1 MAEGFVTGRKR
12 RQWVPWALVVGFLA
26 LQTTAAWAE
35 PVRVRA
41 ALHDD
46 FGRVAFSWS
55 SPGSHKS
62 ALRNGRLTVR
72 FGRPI
77 EASFGR
83 VARSLGK
90 YIASVTPGDDGQSV
104 VFDLK
109 GDFDAYSYDSGRAVI
124 VEFADKS
131 PSAADKPEAEKKAEA
146 KPETAAPS
154 DPEAASGASPDLP
167 VVRVRSGRHPDYT
180 RIVFDWPSKVAYSFK
195 QVGGVATVTFE
206 RAARIDLG
214 RVRSRRLPY
223 IGGVRSRTGSD
234 SVTVTLSVP
243 APSKV
248 RHFLAG
254 QKVVLDIRRPSGS
267 EKAVPLPP
275 PAAEGEATKAA
286 KAESAPKTLPT
297 AEDTRETPSAA
308 AKPGAKTAEAASPA
322 APQVLKPAA
331 GKAVAETAA
340 KPITPGAA
348 PRPPGPTQGR
358 APSGTVTT
366 EQKTAA
372 AETAAKPAPS
382 GPGQPTKLTPV
393 RSALSFPGSQAAAAL
408 SPQGILSPGTPPPLP
423 PTPTTVTANAS
434 SDDVNVVTL
443 RFDWDEPVGAAVFRR
458 AGFLWVAFDRPT
470 AIDIDQLRQAG
481 GNIIKGIEQ
490 MGVPQATVLRMA
502 TLAGINPRLRR
513 DGLAWLL
520 DFRKQPIEAV
530 TSITVKAQPESPVG
544 ARLFLPL
551 PEPGAPIG
559 VTDPEVGDNFVI
571 VPVIP
576 LGHGMGLE
584 YIYPQVR
591 FLPTSQGIVILPRN
605 DDIRV
610 RTLRQGIE
618 ISSSAEL
625 LISEVT
631 AEDEA
636 NRRRMKSLTR
646 ILSLDRWKLKNINA
660 FRGRKYKLLAAIS
673 QAKGNQRQA
682 ARLDLVRF
690 FFANGFYAE
699 ALAILKEVTRARA
712 EIEQDPEFR
721 MLRGGTHYMLGRLP
735 EAYSDFN
742 LEALNVND
750 EAVFWR
756 ALVRAAAGDMTN
768 AAPDLA
774 RTGQIVQPYPKAL
787 KTPLGMMVIRS
798 ALEIGDL
805 KQARHF
811 LEILRL
817 DKLTPAEKNQFY
829 FEEGRLME
837 LAGDFDDAVSNW
849 EKVIKGYHRP
859 SRAKATVARME
870 LLLKLN
876 RMTPKEAIQDLE
888 KLRFAWR
895 GDEFEFTM
903 LRRLGTLYLE
913 EGLYR
918 QGLDRLRKAATHYR
932 THEEAIQVTQQMS
945 DTFAD
950 LYLNDG
956 ADTLAPV
963 TAIALYDEFKELT
976 PAGVQ
981 GDKMIRKMADR
992 LVGVDLLDQAATLLN
1007 SQVRFRLQG
1016 LEKARVGTQLA
1027 LVYILDRK
1035 YQEALQVLDET
1046 AVPDMPDP
1054 LRIQQRHL
1062 RARGLLGTDN
1072 REQALAVL
1080 KGDKTLDGE
1089 LLLSEVYWTAR
1100 NWNNAAQSLQRLI
1113 RLSQAKPG
1121 GALDTKQASHVL
1133 NYAIALTLSG
1143 NEGALSRVR
1152 GDYGAAMEK
1161 SSLKDAFKLITTPPP
1176 LGLTDPSQVSIRVK
1190 EVENFQTY
1198 MAAYRERLKN
1208 QSLSDLVPSSSKP
1221 KEAKPSPAKGP
1232 ETETPPAPAA
1242 TPAARPQA

>member
-1 MAEGFVTGRKR
+1 MAEGSVTGRKR
-12 RQWVPWALVVGFLA
+12 RRWVSWALVAGFLA

-46 FGRVAFSWS
+46 FGRVVFSWN
-55 SPGSHKS
+55 SPVSHKS
-62 ALRNGRLTVR
+62 ALRDGLLTVR

-109 GDFDAYSYDSGRAVI
+109 GDFNAYSYDSGSAVI

-131 PSAADKPEAEKKAEA
+131 PSAADKPEAEKPEAEKKAET
-146 KPETAAPS
+146 KPENAAPS

-214 RVRSRRLPY
+214 RIRSRRLPY
-223 IGGVRSRTGSD
+223 IGGVRSRTGAD

-243 APSKV
+243 ATSKV

-254 QKVVLDIRRPSGS
+254 QKVVLDVRRPSGS
-267 EKAVPLPP
+267 EKAAPLPP

-286 KAESAPKTLPT
+286 KADSAPETPPKTSPT
-297 AEDTRETPSAA
+297 AEDIRETPSPA
-308 AKPGAKTAEAASPA
+308 AKPGAKTAKAAPQA
-322 APQVLKPAA
+322 APQVLKP
-331 GKAVAETAA
+331 VAE
-340 KPITPGAA
+340 
-348 PRPPGPTQGR
+348 
-358 APSGTVTT
+358 
-366 EQKTAA
+366 
-372 AETAAKPAPS
+372 ETAAKPAPP

-393 RSALSFPGSQAAAAL
+393 RSSLSSPGSQAAAAP

-423 PTPTTVTANAS
+423 PTPATVTANAS
-434 SDDVNVVTL
+434 SDDVNAVTL

-481 GNIIKGIEQ
+481 GKIIKGIEQ
-490 MGVPQATVLRMA
+490 MGTPQATVLRMA
-502 TLAGINPRLRR
+502 TLAGINPSLRR

-551 PEPGAPIG
+551 PEPGTPIG

-576 LGHGMGLE
+576 LGHGTGLE

-591 FLPTSQGIVILPRN
+591 FLQTSQGIVILPRN

-618 ISSSAEL
+618 VSSSGEL

-631 AEDEA
+631 PEDEA
-636 NRRRMKSLTR
+636 NRRRAAMKPLTR

-660 FRGRKYKLLAAIS
+660 FRDRKYELLAAIS
-673 QAKGNQRQA
+673 QAKGNQREA
-682 ARLDLVRF
+682 ARLDLIRF
-690 FFANGFYAE
+690 FFANGFNAE
-699 ALAILKEVTRARA
+699 ALAILKEAARTRA

-735 EAYSDFN
+735 EAYNDFN

-756 ALVRAAAGDMTN
+756 AIVRAAAGDMTD
-768 AAPDLA
+768 AASDLT
-774 RTGQIVQPYPKAL
+774 RTGQIVRPYPKAL
-787 KTPLGMMVIRS
+787 KTPLGTMVIRT
-798 ALEIGDL
+798 ALEIGDI

-817 DKLTPAEKNQFY
+817 DKLTPPEKSQFD

-837 LAGDFDDAVSNW
+837 LAGDFDAAVSIW
-849 EKVIKGYHRP
+849 EKVINGYHRP

-876 RMTPKEAIQDLE
+876 RMTPKEAIKDLE

-945 DTFAD
+945 DTFTD

-956 ADTLAPV
+956 ADVLAPV

-981 GDKMIRKMADR
+981 GDEMIRKLADR
-992 LVGVDLLDQAATLLN
+992 LVGVDLLDRAATLLN

-1027 LVYILDRK
+1027 LVHILDRK
-1035 YQEALQVLDET
+1035 YKEALQVLDET

-1054 LRIQQRHL
+1054 LQIQRRHL
-1062 RARGLLGTDN
+1062 RAKGLLGMDN
-1072 REQALAVL
+1072 REQTLAVL

-1089 LLLSEVYWTAR
+1089 LLLSEVYWTSR
-1100 NWNNAAQSLQRLI
+1100 DWSNAAQSLQRLI

-1121 GALDTKQASHVL
+1121 EALDAKQASHIL
-1133 NYAIALTLSG
+1133 NYAVAL
-1143 NEGALSRVR
+1143 
-1152 GDYGAAMEK
+1152 
-1161 SSLKDAFKLITTPPP
+1161 
-1176 LGLTDPSQVSIRVK
+1176 
-1190 EVENFQTY
+1190 
-1198 MAAYRERLKN
+1198 
-1208 QSLSDLVPSSSKP
+1208 
-1221 KEAKPSPAKGP
+1221 
-1232 ETETPPAPAA
+1232 
-1242 TPAARPQA
+1242 

>member
-1 MAEGFVTGRKR
+1 MAEGSVTGRKR
-12 RQWVPWALVVGFLA
+12 RRWVPWALVAGFLA

-55 SPGSHKS
+55 SPVSHKS

-131 PSAADKPEAEKKAEA
+131 PSAADKPEAEKPEAEKKAEA

-243 APSKV
+243 ATSKV

-286 KAESAPKTLPT
+286 KAESAPKTSPT

-331 GKAVAETAA
+331 
-340 KPITPGAA
+340 
-348 PRPPGPTQGR
+348 
-358 APSGTVTT
+358 
-366 EQKTAA
+366 

-393 RSALSFPGSQAAAAL
+393 RSALSSPGSQAAAAP

-423 PTPTTVTANAS
+423 PTPTTVKANAS
-434 SDDVNVVTL
+434 SDDVNAVTL

-520 DFRKQPIEAV
+520 DFRKQPIKAV
-530 TSITVKAQPESPVG
+530 TPITVKAQPESPVG

-636 NRRRMKSLTR
+636 NRAAMKSLTR

-660 FRGRKYKLLAAIS
+660 FRGRKYELLAAIS
-673 QAKGNQRQA
+673 QAKGNQRHA

-699 ALAILKEVTRARA
+699 ALAILKEVARARA

-721 MLRGGTHYMLGRLP
+721 MLRGGTHYMLGRLQ
-735 EAYSDFN
+735 EAYNDFN

-756 ALVRAAAGDMTN
+756 AIVRAAAGNMTD

-774 RTGQIVQPYPKAL
+774 RTGKIVRPYPKAL
-787 KTPLGMMVIRS
+787 KTPLGTMVIRT

-805 KQARHF
+805 EQARHF

-817 DKLTPAEKNQFY
+817 DKLTPAEESQFY

-859 SRAKATVARME
+859 SRAKATVARIE

-876 RMTPKEAIQDLE
+876 RMTPKEALQDLE
-888 KLRFAWR
+888 KLRFTWR

-932 THEEAIQVTQQMS
+932 THEEAKQVTQQMS
-945 DTFAD
+945 DTFTD

-981 GDKMIRKMADR
+981 GDEMIRKLADR
-992 LVGVDLLDQAATLLN
+992 LVGVDLLDRAATLLN

-1016 LEKARVGTQLA
+1016 LEKARVGAQLA
-1027 LVYILDRK
+1027 LVHILDRK

-1054 LRIQQRHL
+1054 LRIQRRHL
-1062 RARGLLGTDN
+1062 RAKGLLGTDN
-1072 REQALAVL
+1072 REQTLAVL

-1121 GALDTKQASHVL
+1121 GALDAKQASHVL

-1143 NEGALSRVR
+1143 NERALSRVR

-1161 SSLKDAFKLITTPPP
+1161 SSLKDAFKLITTPTP

-1190 EVENFQTY
+1190 EVENFQTF

>member
-1 MAEGFVTGRKR
+1 MAEGSVTGRKR
-12 RQWVPWALVVGFLA
+12 RRWVPWALVAGFLA

-55 SPGSHKS
+55 SPVSHKS

-131 PSAADKPEAEKKAEA
+131 PSAADKPEAEKPEAEKKAEA
-146 KPETAAPS
+146 KPETATPS

-180 RIVFDWPSKVAYSFK
+180 RIVFDWPKKVAYSFK

-243 APSKV
+243 ATSRV

-267 EKAVPLPP
+267 EKAGPLPP

-286 KAESAPKTLPT
+286 KAESAPKPSPT
-297 AEDTRETPSAA
+297 AEDTRETPSTA
-308 AKPGAKTAEAASPA
+308 AKPGAKTAKAVSPA

-331 GKAVAETAA
+331 E
-340 KPITPGAA
+340 
-348 PRPPGPTQGR
+348 
-358 APSGTVTT
+358 
-366 EQKTAA
+366 
-372 AETAAKPAPS
+372 ETAAKPAPF

-393 RSALSFPGSQAAAAL
+393 RSALSSPGSQAAAAL

-423 PTPTTVTANAS
+423 PTPATVMANAS
-434 SDDVNVVTL
+434 SDDVNAVTL

-481 GNIIKGIEQ
+481 GDIIKGIEQ

-520 DFRKQPIEAV
+520 DFRKQPIKAV
-530 TSITVKAQPESPVG
+530 TPIAVKAQPESPVG

-551 PEPGAPIG
+551 SEPGAPIG

-660 FRGRKYKLLAAIS
+660 FRGRKYELLAAIS
-673 QAKGNQRQA
+673 QAKGNQRHA

-712 EIEQDPEFR
+712 EIEQVAVELAAGQPFAEVARVHSLDKRSSEQGGELGFIGREAALGLHVPAELFNSLPTNELSNPLPAGRSWHIIRFTEDRPTPYERYRPLIENMLFTERMTAVQAEHFEQLKASTAAALDQAGFR
-721 MLRGGTHYMLGRLP
+721 LMLDGARRLDISDLDTSEATLYTFGGDRVTI
-735 EAYSDFN
+735 A
-742 LEALNVND
+742 A
-750 EAVFWR
+750 AWR
-756 ALVRAAAGDMTN
+756 ALQRINAQNSLKDSVRA
-768 AAPDLA
+768 LA
-774 RTGQIVQPYPKAL
+774 TLER
-787 KTPLGMMVIRS
+787 MV
-798 ALEIGDL
+798 L
-805 KQARHF
+805 
-811 LEILRL
+811 
-817 DKLTPAEKNQFY
+817 N
-829 FEEGRLME
+829 
-837 LAGDFDDAVSNW
+837 
-849 EKVIKGYHRP
+849 P
-859 SRAKATVARME
+859 S
-870 LLLKLN
+870 L
-876 RMTPKEAIQDLE
+876 
-888 KLRFAWR
+888 
-895 GDEFEFTM
+895 
-903 LRRLGTLYLE
+903 LRRAARD
-913 EGLYR
+913 EGLYTEPEMQR
-918 QGLDRLRKAATHYR
+918 LERRVRDNTLLDAVRNRFAAIDLLTDAEVWEFYDANPNHFY
-932 THEEAIQVTQQMS
+932 HEEAIEVEELLIRDLTDAVDIKERIAAGTS
-945 DTFAD
+945 FAKFAD
-950 LYLNDG
+950 RS
-956 ADTLAPV
+956 V
-963 TAIALYDEFKELT
+963 
-976 PAGVQ
+976 
-981 GDKMIRKMADR
+981 RKSA
-992 LVGVDLLDQAATLLN
+992 VN
-1007 SQVRFRLQG
+1007 SQAHFHFHPRD
-1016 LEKARVGTQLA
+1016 KS
-1027 LVYILDRK
+1027 VYPK
-1035 YQEALQVLDET
+1035 
-1046 AVPDMPDP
+1046 
-1054 LRIQQRHL
+1054 
-1062 RARGLLGTDN
+1062 
-1072 REQALAVL
+1072 
-1080 KGDKTLDGE
+1080 
-1089 LLLSEVYWTAR
+1089 
-1100 NWNNAAQSLQRLI
+1100 
-1113 RLSQAKPG
+1113 
-1121 GALDTKQASHVL
+1121 
-1133 NYAIALTLSG
+1133 
-1143 NEGALSRVR
+1143 
-1152 GDYGAAMEK
+1152 
-1161 SSLKDAFKLITTPPP
+1161 
-1176 LGLTDPSQVSIRVK
+1176 
-1190 EVENFQTY
+1190 
-1198 MAAYRERLKN
+1198 
-1208 QSLSDLVPSSSKP
+1208 LVPAIFGAERSQPMRASVPISTV
-1221 KEAKPSPAKGP
+1221 AMM
-1232 ETETPPAPAA
+1232 
-1242 TPAARPQA
+1242 

>member
-1 MAEGFVTGRKR
+1 MMAVGSVTGRKR
-12 RQWVPWALVVGFLA
+12 RRWVLWALVAGFIA

-46 FGRVAFSWS
+46 FGRIVFNWS
-55 SPGSHKS
+55 SPVSHKS
-62 ALRNGRLTVR
+62 ALRDGRLTVR

-104 VFDLK
+104 IFDLK
-109 GDFDAYSYDSGRAVI
+109 GDFDAYSYDSGSAVI

-146 KPETAAPS
+146 KPENAAPS

-214 RVRSRRLPY
+214 RIRSRRLPY
-223 IGGVRSRTGSD
+223 IGGVRSRTGAD

-243 APSKV
+243 ATSKV

-254 QKVVLDIRRPSGS
+254 QKVVLDVRRPSGS
-267 EKAVPLPP
+267 EKAAPLPP
-275 PAAEGEATKAA
+275 PAVEGKATKAA
-286 KAESAPKTLPT
+286 KAESAPETPPKTSPT
-297 AEDTRETPSAA
+297 AEDIRETQAARETPSPA
-308 AKPGAKTAEAASPA
+308 AKPGAKTAKAAPPAAPRA

-331 GKAVAETAA
+331 G
-340 KPITPGAA
+340 
-348 PRPPGPTQGR
+348 
-358 APSGTVTT
+358 
-366 EQKTAA
+366 
-372 AETAAKPAPS
+372 ETAAKPAPP
-382 GPGQPTKLTPV
+382 GTGQPTKLTPV
-393 RSALSFPGSQAAAAL
+393 RSALSSPGSQAAAAPSL
-408 SPQGILSPGTPPPLP
+408 QGILSPGTPPPLP
-423 PTPTTVTANAS
+423 PTPATVTANAS
-434 SDDVNVVTL
+434 SDNANAVTL

-490 MGVPQATVLRMA
+490 MGTSQATVLRMA
-502 TLAGINPRLRR
+502 TLAGINPSLRR

-551 PEPGAPIG
+551 PEPGMPIG
-559 VTDPEVGDNFVI
+559 ITDPEVGDNFVI

-576 LGHGMGLE
+576 LGHGTGLE

-610 RTLRQGIE
+610 RALRQGIE
-618 ISSSAEL
+618 VSSSGEL

-631 AEDEA
+631 PEDEA
-636 NRRRMKSLTR
+636 NRHRAAMKPLTR
-646 ILSLDRWKLKNINA
+646 ILSLDRWKLKNINS
-660 FRGRKYKLLAAIS
+660 FRGRKYELLAAIS
-673 QAKGNQRQA
+673 QAKGNQREA
-682 ARLDLVRF
+682 AQLNLTRF

-699 ALAILKEVTRARA
+699 ALAILTEVARIRA

-721 MLRGGTHYMLGRLP
+721 MLRGGTQYMLGRLP
-735 EAYSDFN
+735 EAFNDFN

-756 ALVRAAAGDMTN
+756 AIVRAAAGDMTD

-774 RTGQIVQPYPKAL
+774 RTGQIVRPYPKAL
-787 KTPLGMMVIRS
+787 KTPLGTMVIRT
-798 ALEIGDL
+798 ALEIGDI

-817 DKLTPAEKNQFY
+817 DKLTPAEKSQFD

-837 LAGDFDDAVSNW
+837 LAGDFDAAVSIW
-849 EKVIKGYHRP
+849 EKVINGYHRP

-876 RMTPKEAIQDLE
+876 RMTPKEAIKDLE

-945 DTFAD
+945 DTFTD

-956 ADTLAPV
+956 ADVLAPV
-963 TAIALYDEFKELT
+963 TAIAIYDEFKELT

-981 GDKMIRKMADR
+981 GDEMIRKLADR
-992 LVGVDLLDQAATLLN
+992 LVGVDLLDRAATLLN

-1027 LVYILDRK
+1027 LVHILDRK
-1035 YQEALQVLDET
+1035 YKEALQVLDET
-1046 AVPDMPDP
+1046 AVSDMPAP
-1054 LRIQQRHL
+1054 LQTQRRHL
-1062 RARGLLGTDN
+1062 RAKGLMGMDN
-1072 REQALAVL
+1072 REQTLAVL

-1089 LLLSEVYWTAR
+1089 LLLSEVYWTSR
-1100 NWNNAAQSLQRLI
+1100 DWSNAAQSLQRLI

-1121 GALDTKQASHVL
+1121 EALDAKQASHIL
-1133 NYAIALTLSG
+1133 NYAVALTLSG
-1143 NEGALSRVR
+1143 NERALSRVR
-1152 GDYGAAMEK
+1152 SDYGAAMEK
-1161 SSLKDAFKLITTPPP
+1161 NSLKDAFKLITTPTP
-1176 LGLTDPSQVSIRVK
+1176 LGLTDPAQVPIRVK
-1190 EVENFQTY
+1190 EVENFQTF

-1208 QSLSDLVPSSSKP
+1208 QSLSDLVPLSAKP
-1221 KEAKPSPAKGP
+1221 KEAKPSPATGP
-1232 ETETPPAPAA
+1232 EKETPPAPAA
-1242 TPAARPQA
+1242 RPQA

>member
-1 MAEGFVTGRKR
+1 MAEGSVTGRKR
-12 RQWVPWALVVGFLA
+12 RRWVPWALVAGFLA

-55 SPGSHKS
+55 SPVSHKS

-206 RAARIDLG
+206 RAARIGLG

-223 IGGVRSRTGSD
+223 IGGVRTQTGSD

-243 APSKV
+243 ATSKV

-331 GKAVAETAA
+331 E
-340 KPITPGAA
+340 
-348 PRPPGPTQGR
+348 
-358 APSGTVTT
+358 
-366 EQKTAA
+366 
-372 AETAAKPAPS
+372 ETAAKPAPS
-382 GPGQPTKLTPV
+382 GSGQPTKLTPV
-393 RSALSFPGSQAAAAL
+393 RSALSSPGSQAAAAP

-423 PTPTTVTANAS
+423 PTPATVTANAS

-756 ALVRAAAGDMTN
+756 AIVRAAAGDMTN

-774 RTGQIVQPYPKAL
+774 RTGKIVQPYPKAL
-787 KTPLGMMVIRS
+787 KTPLGTMVIRS

-817 DKLTPAEKNQFY
+817 DKLTPAEKSQFY

-859 SRAKATVARME
+859 SRAKATVARIE

-888 KLRFAWR
+888 KLRFTWR

-932 THEEAIQVTQQMS
+932 PHEEAIQVTQQMF
-945 DTFAD
+945 DTFTD

-981 GDKMIRKMADR
+981 GDEMIRKLADR

-1027 LVYILDRK
+1027 LVHILDRK

-1054 LRIQQRHL
+1054 LRIQRRHL
-1062 RARGLLGTDN
+1062 RAKGLLGTDN
-1072 REQALAVL
+1072 REQTLAVL

-1121 GALDTKQASHVL
+1121 GALDAKQASHVL

-1143 NEGALSRVR
+1143 NERALSRVR

-1161 SSLKDAFKLITTPPP
+1161 SSLKDAFKLITTPTP

-1190 EVENFQTY
+1190 EVENFQTF

>member
-1 MAEGFVTGRKR
+1 MAEGSVTGRKR
-12 RQWVPWALVVGFLA
+12 RRWVPWALVAGFLA

-55 SPGSHKS
+55 SPVSHKS

-180 RIVFDWPSKVAYSFK
+180 RIVFDWPRKVAYSFK

-243 APSKV
+243 ATSKV

-286 KAESAPKTLPT
+286 KAESAPKTSPT

-322 APQVLKPAA
+322 ALQVLKPAA
-331 GKAVAETAA
+331 EE
-340 KPITPGAA
+340 I
-348 PRPPGPTQGR
+348 
-358 APSGTVTT
+358 
-366 EQKTAA
+366 
-372 AETAAKPAPS
+372 AAKPAPS
-382 GPGQPTKLTPV
+382 GSGQPTKLTPV
-393 RSALSFPGSQAAAAL
+393 RSALSSPGSQAAAAP
-408 SPQGILSPGTPPPLP
+408 SPQGILSPGTPSPLP
-423 PTPTTVTANAS
+423 PTPAAVTANAS
-434 SDDVNVVTL
+434 SDDVNAVTL

-605 DDIRV
+605 DEIRV
-610 RTLRQGIE
+610 RTMRQGIE

-636 NRRRMKSLTR
+636 NRREGMKSLTR

-660 FRGRKYKLLAAIS
+660 FRGRKYELLAAIS
-673 QAKGNQRQA
+673 QAKGNQRHA

-699 ALAILKEVTRARA
+699 ALAILKEVARGRA

-721 MLRGGTHYMLGRLP
+721 MLRGGTHYMLGRLQ
-735 EAYSDFN
+735 EAYNDFN

-756 ALVRAAAGDMTN
+756 AIVRAAAGNMTD

-774 RTGQIVQPYPKAL
+774 RTGKIVRPYPKAL
-787 KTPLGMMVIRS
+787 KTPLGTMVIRT

-805 KQARHF
+805 EQARHF

-817 DKLTPAEKNQFY
+817 DKLTPAEESQFY

-859 SRAKATVARME
+859 SRAKATVARIE

-932 THEEAIQVTQQMS
+932 THEEAKQVTQQMS
-945 DTFAD
+945 DTFTD

-981 GDKMIRKMADR
+981 GDEMIRKLADR
-992 LVGVDLLDQAATLLN
+992 LVGVDLLDRAATLLN

-1016 LEKARVGTQLA
+1016 LEKARVGAQLA
-1027 LVYILDRK
+1027 LVHILDRK

-1062 RARGLLGTDN
+1062 RAKGLLGTDN

-1100 NWNNAAQSLQRLI
+1100 NWNNAAQSLRRLI

-1121 GALDTKQASHVL
+1121 GALDAKQASHVL

-1143 NEGALSRVR
+1143 NERALSRVR

-1161 SSLKDAFKLITTPPP
+1161 SSLKDAFKLITTPTP

-1190 EVENFQTY
+1190 EVENFQTF

>member
-1 MAEGFVTGRKR
+1 MAEGSVTGRKR
-12 RQWVPWALVVGFLA
+12 RRWVPWALVVGFLA

-46 FGRVAFSWS
+46 FGRVAFNWS
-55 SPGSHKS
+55 SPVSHKS

-223 IGGVRSRTGSD
+223 IGGVRSQTGSD

-243 APSKV
+243 ATSKV

-286 KAESAPKTLPT
+286 KAEGAPKTSPT

-308 AKPGAKTAEAASPA
+308 VKPGAKTAEAASPA
-322 APQVLKPAA
+322 ALQVLKPAA
-331 GKAVAETAA
+331 EE
-340 KPITPGAA
+340 I
-348 PRPPGPTQGR
+348 
-358 APSGTVTT
+358 
-366 EQKTAA
+366 
-372 AETAAKPAPS
+372 AAKPAPS
-382 GPGQPTKLTPV
+382 GSGQPTKLTPV
-393 RSALSFPGSQAAAAL
+393 RSALSSPGSQAAAAL

-423 PTPTTVTANAS
+423 PTPATVTANAS
-434 SDDVNVVTL
+434 SDDVNAVTL

-636 NRRRMKSLTR
+636 NRAAMKSLTR

-721 MLRGGTHYMLGRLP
+721 MLRGGTHYMLGRLQ
-735 EAYSDFN
+735 EAYNDFN

-756 ALVRAAAGDMTN
+756 AIVRAAAGNMTD

-774 RTGQIVQPYPKAL
+774 RTGQIVRPYPKAL
-787 KTPLGMMVIRS
+787 KTPLGTMVIRT

-805 KQARHF
+805 EQARHF

-817 DKLTPAEKNQFY
+817 DKLTPAEKSQFY

-859 SRAKATVARME
+859 SRAKATVARIE

-945 DTFAD
+945 DTFTD
-950 LYLNDG
+950 LYLNDA

-981 GDKMIRKMADR
+981 GDEMIRKLADR
-992 LVGVDLLDQAATLLN
+992 LVGVDLLGRAATLLN

-1054 LRIQQRHL
+1054 LRIQRRHL
-1062 RARGLLGTDN
+1062 RAKGLLGTDN
-1072 REQALAVL
+1072 REQTLAVL

-1121 GALDTKQASHVL
+1121 GALDAKQASHVL

-1161 SSLKDAFKLITTPPP
+1161 SSLKDAFKLITTPTP

-1190 EVENFQTY
+1190 EVENFQTF

-1221 KEAKPSPAKGP
+1221 KEEKPSLAKGP

>member
-1 MAEGFVTGRKR
+1 M
-12 RQWVPWALVVGFLA
+12 
-26 LQTTAAWAE
+26 
-35 PVRVRA
+35 
-41 ALHDD
+41 
-46 FGRVAFSWS
+46 
-55 SPGSHKS
+55 
-62 ALRNGRLTVR
+62 
-72 FGRPI
+72 
-77 EASFGR
+77 
-83 VARSLGK
+83 
-90 YIASVTPGDDGQSV
+90 
-104 VFDLK
+104 
-109 GDFDAYSYDSGRAVI
+109 
-124 VEFADKS
+124 
-131 PSAADKPEAEKKAEA
+131 
-146 KPETAAPS
+146 
-154 DPEAASGASPDLP
+154 
-167 VVRVRSGRHPDYT
+167 
-180 RIVFDWPSKVAYSFK
+180 
-195 QVGGVATVTFE
+195 
-206 RAARIDLG
+206 
-214 RVRSRRLPY
+214 
-223 IGGVRSRTGSD
+223 
-234 SVTVTLSVP
+234 
-243 APSKV
+243 
-248 RHFLAG
+248 
-254 QKVVLDIRRPSGS
+254 
-267 EKAVPLPP
+267 
-275 PAAEGEATKAA
+275 
-286 KAESAPKTLPT
+286 
-297 AEDTRETPSAA
+297 
-308 AKPGAKTAEAASPA
+308 
-322 APQVLKPAA
+322 
-331 GKAVAETAA
+331 
-340 KPITPGAA
+340 
-348 PRPPGPTQGR
+348 
-358 APSGTVTT
+358 
-366 EQKTAA
+366 
-372 AETAAKPAPS
+372 
-382 GPGQPTKLTPV
+382 
-393 RSALSFPGSQAAAAL
+393 
-408 SPQGILSPGTPPPLP
+408 
-423 PTPTTVTANAS
+423 
-434 SDDVNVVTL
+434 VTL

-756 ALVRAAAGDMTN
+756 AIVRAAAGDMTN

-774 RTGQIVQPYPKAL
+774 RTGKIVEPYPKAL

-981 GDKMIRKMADR
+981 GDEMIRKLADR
-992 LVGVDLLDQAATLLN
+992 LVGVDLLDRAATLLN

-1062 RARGLLGTDN
+1062 RAKGLLGTDN

-1121 GALDTKQASHVL
+1121 GALDAKQASHVL

-1143 NEGALSRVR
+1143 NERALSRVR

-1161 SSLKDAFKLITTPPP
+1161 SSLKDAFKLITTPTP

-1190 EVENFQTY
+1190 EVENFQTF

>member
-1 MAEGFVTGRKR
+1 MAEVSVTGRKR
-12 RQWVPWALVVGFLA
+12 RRWVSWALVAGFLA

-46 FGRVAFSWS
+46 FGRVVFSWS
-55 SPGSHKS
+55 SPVSHKS
-62 ALRNGRLTVR
+62 ALRDGRLTVR

-83 VARSLGK
+83 VVRSLGK
-90 YIASVTPGDDGQSV
+90 YISSVTPGDDGQSV
-104 VFDLK
+104 VFDLN
-109 GDFDAYSYDSGRAVI
+109 GDFDAYSYDSSSAVI

-131 PSAADKPEAEKKAEA
+131 PSATDEPDAE
-146 KPETAAPS
+146 KPETTAPS
-154 DPEAASGASPDLP
+154 DPEAASGASPDLL

-195 QVGGVATVTFE
+195 QVGGIATVTFE

-223 IGGVRSRTGSD
+223 IGGVRSRTGAD

-243 APSKV
+243 ATSKV

-254 QKVVLDIRRPSGS
+254 QKVVLDVRRPSGS
-267 EKAVPLPP
+267 EKAAPLPP

-286 KAESAPKTLPT
+286 KAESAPETPPKTSPT
-297 AEDTRETPSAA
+297 AENIRETKVARETPSPA
-308 AKPGAKTAEAASPA
+308 AK
-322 APQVLKPAA
+322 
-331 GKAVAETAA
+331 
-340 KPITPGAA
+340 PGAA

-358 APSGTVTT
+358 GRSETVTT

-372 AETAAKPAPS
+372 EETAAKPAPP
-382 GPGQPTKLTPV
+382 GPGLPTKLTPV
-393 RSALSFPGSQAAAAL
+393 RSSLSSPGSQAAVAP

-423 PTPTTVTANAS
+423 PTPATVTANAS
-434 SDDVNVVTL
+434 SGDVNAVTL

-490 MGVPQATVLRMA
+490 MGTPQATVLRMV
-502 TLAGINPRLRR
+502 TLAGINPSLRR

-551 PEPGAPIG
+551 PEPGMPIG
-559 VTDPEVGDNFVI
+559 ITDPEVGDNFII

-576 LGHGMGLE
+576 LGHGTGLE

-618 ISSSAEL
+618 VSSSGEL
-625 LISEVT
+625 FISEVT
-631 AEDEA
+631 PEDEA
-636 NRRRMKSLTR
+636 NRHRAAMKPLTR
-646 ILSLDRWKLKNINA
+646 ILSLDRWKLKNINS
-660 FRGRKYKLLAAIS
+660 FRGRKYELLAAIS
-673 QAKGNQRQA
+673 QAKGNQREA
-682 ARLDLVRF
+682 AQLNLTRF

-699 ALAILKEVTRARA
+699 ALAILTEVARIRA

-721 MLRGGTHYMLGRLP
+721 MLRGGTQYMLGRLP
-735 EAYSDFN
+735 EAFNDFN

-756 ALVRAAAGDMTN
+756 AIVRAAAGDMTD

-774 RTGQIVQPYPKAL
+774 RTGQIVRPYPKAL
-787 KTPLGMMVIRS
+787 KTPLGTMVIRT
-798 ALEIGDL
+798 ALEIGDI

-817 DKLTPAEKNQFY
+817 DKLTPAEKSQFD

-837 LAGDFDDAVSNW
+837 LVGDFDDAVSNW
-849 EKVIKGYHRP
+849 EKVINGYHRP
-859 SRAKATVARME
+859 SRAKAIVARME

-876 RMTPKEAIQDLE
+876 RMTPKEAIKDLE

-918 QGLDRLRKAATHYR
+918 LGLDRLRKAATHYR
-932 THEEAIQVTQQMS
+932 THKEAIQVTQQMS
-945 DTFAD
+945 DTFTD

-956 ADTLAPV
+956 ADVMAPV
-963 TAIALYDEFKELT
+963 AAIALYDEFKELT

-981 GDKMIRKMADR
+981 GDEMIRKLADR
-992 LVGVDLLDQAATLLN
+992 LVGVDLLDRAATLLN

-1027 LVYILDRK
+1027 LIHILDRK
-1035 YQEALQVLDET
+1035 YKEALQVLDET

-1054 LRIQQRHL
+1054 LQIQRRHL
-1062 RARGLLGTDN
+1062 RAKGLLGMDD
-1072 REQALAVL
+1072 REQTLAIL
-1080 KGDKTLDGE
+1080 KGDKTLAGE
-1089 LLLSEVYWTAR
+1089 LLLSEVYWTSR
-1100 NWNNAAQSLQRLI
+1100 DWNNAAQSLQRLI
-1113 RLSQAKPG
+1113 RHSQAKPG
-1121 GALDTKQASHVL
+1121 GALDAIQASHVL
-1133 NYAIALTLSG
+1133 NYAIALTLNG
-1143 NEGALSRVR
+1143 NERALSRVR

-1161 SSLKDAFKLITTPPP
+1161 SSLKDAFKLITTPTP
-1176 LGLTDPSQVSIRVK
+1176 LGLTDPAQVPIRVK
-1190 EVENFQTY
+1190 EVENFQTF

-1208 QSLSDLVPSSSKP
+1208 QSLSDLVPLSAKP
-1221 KEAKPSPAKGP
+1221 KEAKPSPATGP
-1232 ETETPPAPAA
+1232 EKETPPAPAA
-1242 TPAARPQA
+1242 RPQA

>member
-1 MAEGFVTGRKR
+1 MAEGSVTGRKR

-55 SPGSHKS
+55 SPVSHKS

-109 GDFDAYSYDSGRAVI
+109 GDFDAYSYDSGRAVV

-243 APSKV
+243 ATSKV

-286 KAESAPKTLPT
+286 KAESAPKTSPT

-322 APQVLKPAA
+322 ALQVLKPAA
-331 GKAVAETAA
+331 EE
-340 KPITPGAA
+340 I
-348 PRPPGPTQGR
+348 
-358 APSGTVTT
+358 
-366 EQKTAA
+366 
-372 AETAAKPAPS
+372 AAKPAPS
-382 GPGQPTKLTPV
+382 GSGQPTKLTPV
-393 RSALSFPGSQAAAAL
+393 RSALSSPGSQAAAAP
-408 SPQGILSPGTPPPLP
+408 SPQGILSPGTPSPLP
-423 PTPTTVTANAS
+423 PTPAAVTANAS
-434 SDDVNVVTL
+434 SDDVNAVTL

-636 NRRRMKSLTR
+636 NRAAMKSLTR

-699 ALAILKEVTRARA
+699 ALAILKEIARARA

-721 MLRGGTHYMLGRLP
+721 MLRGGTHYMLGRLQ
-735 EAYSDFN
+735 EAYNDFN

-756 ALVRAAAGDMTN
+756 AIVRAAAGNMTD

-774 RTGQIVQPYPKAL
+774 RTGKIVRPYPKAL
-787 KTPLGMMVIRS
+787 KTPLGTMVIRT

-805 KQARHF
+805 EQARHF

-817 DKLTPAEKNQFY
+817 DKLTPAEESQFY

-981 GDKMIRKMADR
+981 GDEMIRKLADR
-992 LVGVDLLDQAATLLN
+992 LVGIDLLDQAATLLN

-1016 LEKARVGTQLA
+1016 LEKARVGAQLA
-1027 LVYILDRK
+1027 LVHILDRK

-1062 RARGLLGTDN
+1062 RAKGLLGTDN

-1121 GALDTKQASHVL
+1121 GALDAKQASHVL

-1161 SSLKDAFKLITTPPP
+1161 SSLKDAFKLITTPTP